1 MTLRTR
7 SLEETDER
15 HHGEARPRFYPRLR
29 RTNRAGVE
37 GLGDPEMV
45 MQWWGPDGFTSP
57 SARMDFREGEAMG
70 GGTLNTLILQEHAT
84 KTTMTATILYK
95 SRAARDAAIQT
106 PMEEGAAEGFDRL
119 AELLETLL

>member
-1 MTLRTR
+1 MGMSGVYREIVPPERLVHT
-7 SLEETDER
+7 EIFDE
-15 HHGEARPRFYPRLR
+15 PYF
-29 RTNRAGVE
+29 
-37 GLGDPEMV
+37 
-45 MQWWGPDGFTSP
+45 
-57 SARMDFREGEAMG
+57 EAMG
-70 GGTLNTLILQEHAT
+70 GGTLNTLILGEHAS